1 MNGYE
6 SEEEGDYF
14 KKNWIILEQVY
25 FIKRMDLGSLIE
37 LNDFEKIFGMFDIS
51 LNQVKMSIDFFRIN
65 QKTLLGEKLQFKKIT
80 QKNSK
85 KKQEAKKEIENYQ
98 SILNN
103 LFIKDN
109 TLYFKLH
116 LFVMKMIHDPQLIL
130 R

>member
-14 KKNWIILEQVY
+14 KKSWIILEQVY

-65 QKTLLGEKLQFKKIT
+65 QKTLLGEKLQFKKVT

-85 KKQEAKKEIENYQ
+85 KKQEAKKQIENYQ